1 MFRFLK
7 FLVYL
12 GFIIFLVVLGYAYVG
27 DLSPDKRTVE
37 TPVTIDVR

>member
-1 MFRFLK
+1 MLRFLK

-27 DLSPDKRTVE
+27 DLSPEKTTHE
-37 TPVTIDVR
+37 TPVRIDVR